1 MKYDYIKYPE
11 DRLYLRVGNLLTQL
25 KDIAKENSNIELYA
39 YLSQISKWVKP
50 PFSFD
55 DIDLVIS
62 VENRILS
69 LDFLNQRVFKDKDK
83 ESMIPVIRQYK
94 LNQLV

>member
-1 MKYDYIKYPE
+1 MRYDYIKYPE

-39 YLSQISKWVKP
+39 YLSQISKWVKRP
-50 PFSFD
+50 VSFD

-62 VENRILS
+62 VENHILS
-69 LDFLNQRVFKDKDK
+69 TNFLNQSVFKDKDK

>member
-1 MKYDYIKYPE
+1 MIEYPK
-11 DRLYLRVGNLLTQL
+11 DRLYLRVGVLLTQL

-39 YLSQISKWVKP
+39 YLSQISKYVVP
-50 PFSFD
+50 PILSD
-55 DIDLVIS
+55 DIAIVIS